1 MKSKISQEE
10 LNKIKAELLVRHNY
24 QADEFSIVLVDT
36 IQNNFAK
43 VVESLDASS
52 EVTKEMTNAVQKQIQ
67 PVQLTTKG
75 QAFWLYFVP
84 TFALTILTGILL
96 WAGYVFFDFGQEF
109 KHYKYADEIEQL
121 LEKSD
126 IQTDSLGNKF
136 IVLKPAITL
145 KNAKVGRHYFYNP
158 LVKSITVPI
167 SKDN

>member
-1 MKSKISQEE
+1 MENNEK
-10 LNKIKAELLVRHNY
+10 NRIKAELLSQFGY
-24 QADEFSIVLVDT
+24 DADFFSIVLAALLEKKFEAMNQKID
-36 IQNNFAK
+36 
-43 VVESLDASS
+43 SS
-52 EVTKEMTNAVQKQIQ
+52 VNATQEFRDNVQKQIK

-109 KHYKYADEIEQL
+109 KHYKYGDEIEQL

-126 IQTDSLGNKF
+126 IQIDSLGNKF

-145 KNAKVGRHYFYNP
+145 KNAKVGKHYFYNP